1 MRRLLI
7 QSEIISLILISMK
20 RVLIITYYWPP
31 AGGGGVMRWLKMS
44 KYLPEYGWQP
54 VIYTPENPDPSVMDE
69 SLLAEVPP
77 EAEVVCR
84 PIWEPYDFFRTLTG
98 RSKESRFK
106 SGYISEASRGSFK
119 ERVAVFLRGNLLIP
133 DPRVFWVRPSVRFLR
148 KYLTE
153 HPVDLIVSTGPPH
166 SMHLIA
172 LKLKREVKVPWL
184 ADFRD
189 PWTGID
195 FYHRLKL
202 TRVADWLH
210 HRLEKKVLTAADV
223 VTVVTPGMKRS
234 LEVLA
239 GREVH
244 VVFNGYD
251 PEDFEGTVDSE
262 KFKEKTADA
271 PVAVARE
278 GLPGENVQI
287 EPWESRTAGD
297 QQEPAT
303 SIDHSQAAGSFVIS
317 HFGAF
322 NRDRN
327 PSALWTALAG
337 MVKEIPL
344 FGENLKIRLIGQT
357 DGTIL
362 QEIRD
367 HGLGEQLEVLPH
379 MEHLDGLRVL
389 GTSAVLLLPLNDS
402 PNAREILPGK
412 MYEYMALGR
421 PILAI
426 GPPGSDCEVIL
437 TGAGAG
443 SYHPFGDV
451 TGISSALKQ
460 NFLLWQKGEKHS
472 LPREIEKFSRRHL
485 AGEMIRIGTANQS
498 QF

>member
-1 MRRLLI
+1 
-7 QSEIISLILISMK
+7 MK

-31 AGGGGVMRWLKMS
+31 AGGGGVMRWLKMA

-54 VIYTPENPDPSVMDE
+54 VIYTPENPDPSVVDE

-77 EAEVVCR
+77 EAEVVRR
-84 PIWEPYDFFRTLTG
+84 PIWEPYDLFRKLTG

-119 ERVAVFLRGNLLIP
+119 ERLAVFLRGNLLIP
-133 DPRVFWVRPSVRFLR
+133 DPRVFWVKPSVRFLR

-153 HPVDLIVSTGPPH
+153 HPVDLIISTGPPH

-172 LKLKREVKVPWL
+172 LKLKRYVKVPWL

-202 TRVADWLH
+202 TPMADHLH
-210 HRLEKKVLTAADV
+210 HRLEKKVLTTAGV

-234 LEVLA
+234 LKALS

-244 VVFNGYD
+244 VVYNGFD
-251 PEDFEGTVDSE
+251 PEDFEGIGHS
-262 KFKEKTADA
+262 ADY
-271 PVAVARE
+271 
-278 GLPGENVQI
+278 GENAVGAFAKGSSGSGA
-287 EPWESRTAGD
+287 EGS
-297 QQEPAT
+297 
-303 SIDHSQAAGSFVIS
+303 SINNQKGEHSSGRFIIC

-327 PSALWTALAG
+327 PSAFWKALERL
-337 MVKEIPL
+337 VPEIPA

-357 DGTIL
+357 DETIL
-362 QEIRD
+362 CEIRS

-379 MEHLDGLRVL
+379 LEHREGLRLL
-389 GTSAVLLLPLNDS
+389 GKSAVLLLPLNDA

-426 GPPGSDCEVIL
+426 GPEDSDCEEIL
-437 TGAGAG
+437 TQTGAG
-443 SYHPFGDV
+443 SYYPFQDV
-451 TGISSALKQ
+451 EGIKSALEKE
-460 NFLLWQKGEKHS
+460 FRRWQSGEAAEPPK
-472 LPREIEKFSRRHL
+472 EIEKFSRLHL
-485 AGEMIRIGTANQS
+485 AGEIIRIGTAHQS
-498 QF
+498 